1 MISKSCTKTNGLI
14 VKPHQFQA
22 NPSRNIDTLVGTP
35 QISSRRKDL
44 NLKRLLSHYLKRFND
59 SLGCCF
65 NRANMMLGRLEEE
78 GNVNVEDIRP
88 VLHTVLLEKKRI
100 GCGYGELA
108 AAYVAVLNFKEALP
122 FGLKVL
128 EIHKSGLGKN
138 SEEFAHD
145 RKLLGVIY
153 SGSEL
158 LHGEIDAANMGIELG
173 KYDEFINTLKG
184 VVQQTEKDSWT
195 QALVFISMAK
205 APCNLEKFADAKRCL
220 EIACGILDKKE
231 TASAAEVAG
240 AYSEIAMQYETR
252 DRFETA
258 ISLLKRTLSMLEKLL
273 QEQHAEESSSAIIGW
288 LLLLTCKVYSAIILL
303 FYEGSGTVDCVAA
316 YHAIPLPFNSSGEQ
330 WMPGKVMDQGNMSSR
345 PIDASQ

>member
-1 MISKSCTKTNGLI
+1 
-14 VKPHQFQA
+14 
-22 NPSRNIDTLVGTP
+22 
-35 QISSRRKDL
+35 
-44 NLKRLLSHYLKRFND
+44 
-59 SLGCCF
+59 
-65 NRANMMLGRLEEE
+65 MMLGRLEEE

-88 VLHTVLLEKKRI
+88 VLHTVLLE
-100 GCGYGELA
+100 LA
-108 AAYVAVLNFKEALP
+108 NVKTAMGRREEAIYNFKKCLEMKEMLWRKEEKNWVWIWGTGGGLCCSSEFQGGIAVWFEGIGEQNALSR
-122 FGLKVL
+122 KVL
-128 EIHKSGLGKN
+128 MNWGL
-138 SEEFAHD
+138 S
-145 RKLLGVIY
+145 
-153 SGSEL
+153 SEL
-158 LHGEIDAANMGIELG
+158 LNGEIDAANMGIELG

-273 QEQHAEESSSAIIGW
+273 QEQHAEENSSAIIGW
-288 LLLLTCKVYSAIILL
+288 LLLLTCKV
-303 FYEGSGTVDCVAA
+303 T
-316 YHAIPLPFNSSGEQ
+316 
-330 WMPGKVMDQGNMSSR
+330 
-345 PIDASQ
+345 

>member
-1 MISKSCTKTNGLI
+1 
-14 VKPHQFQA
+14 
-22 NPSRNIDTLVGTP
+22 
-35 QISSRRKDL
+35 
-44 NLKRLLSHYLKRFND
+44 
-59 SLGCCF
+59 
-65 NRANMMLGRLEEE
+65 MMLGRLEEE

-88 VLHTVLLEKKRI
+88 VLHTVLLE
-100 GCGYGELA
+100 LA
-108 AAYVAVLNFKEALP
+108 NVKTAMGRREEAIYNFKKCLEIKEMLWRKEEKNWVWIWGTGG
-122 FGLKVL
+122 GLCCSSEFEGGIAVWF
-128 EIHKSGLGKN
+128 EGVGIHKSGLGNN
-138 SEEFAHD
+138 SEEFTHD
-145 RKLLGVIY
+145 RKLLGNALSRKVLMNWGL
-153 SGSEL
+153 SSEL

-240 AYSEIAMQYETR
+240 AHSEIAMQYETR

-288 LLLLTCKVYSAIILL
+288 LLLLTCKNLSKAFGARGRENHIRQAEQVNMQECKHKLNIS
-303 FYEGSGTVDCVAA
+303 S
-316 YHAIPLPFNSSGEQ
+316 SSG
-330 WMPGKVMDQGNMSSR
+330 PLALGHHACYTLA
-345 PIDASQ
+345 I